1 MDDAHIVHLL
11 RPRYPKIIQKGLGP
25 ELSICRWGPLSA
37 DPAASTCPS
46 VQKIRTKGLV
56 RAVLCPGL
64 PRLSNFPDA
73 GLCERTVE
81 LRSDVCSV
89 SLPVSEASRPW
100 QQSGAHFGGIIS
112 KDRQR
117 IPNKG
122 SCQRIPKDRVPE
134 THRIVS
140 PRNGVVV
147 GFVAGAHCGSCR
159 IVGHWRAGQGCAIK

>member
-11 RPRYPKIIQKGLGP
+11 RPRYPKIIQKVLWP

-56 RAVLCPGL
+56 QCPGL
-64 PRLSNFPDA
+64 PRLPNFPSS
-73 GLCERTVE
+73 GLCEGTVE

-89 SLPVSEASRPW
+89 SLPLSEASRPW

-112 KDRQR
+112 KDRVRKSQLKDRVRESQIKDRVKESQR
-117 IPNKG
+117 IVSQNPKG
-122 SCQRIPKDRVPE
+122 SCHPGME
-134 THRIVS
+134 S
-140 PRNGVVV
+140 
-147 GFVAGAHCGSCR
+147 
-159 IVGHWRAGQGCAIK
+159 

>member
-64 PRLSNFPDA
+64 PRLPNFPDA

-89 SLPVSEASRPW
+89 SLPVFEASRPW

-112 KDRQR
+112 KDRVRESQIKDGVKESQR
-117 IPNKG
+117 IVSENPKG
-122 SCQRIPKDRVPE
+122 SCHPGME
-134 THRIVS
+134 S
-140 PRNGVVV
+140 
-147 GFVAGAHCGSCR
+147 
-159 IVGHWRAGQGCAIK
+159 

>member
-89 SLPVSEASRPW
+89 SLPLSEASRPW

-122 SCQRIPKDRVPE
+122 SCQRIPKDRVTE
-134 THRIVS
+134 SQRIVS